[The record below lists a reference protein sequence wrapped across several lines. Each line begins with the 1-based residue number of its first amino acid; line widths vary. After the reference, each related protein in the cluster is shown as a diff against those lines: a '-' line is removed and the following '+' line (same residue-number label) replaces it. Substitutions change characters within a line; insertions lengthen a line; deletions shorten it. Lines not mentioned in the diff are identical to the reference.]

1 MIAQEY
7 SYAQIFYTNAGINK
21 LGVAVL
27 FPVLAVMASSFC
39 CLLVSWLLC
48 SFGFVSLL
56 LRCSQLYNSL
66 GWAFTVLSLYI
77 FLSIVFPLPYR
88 FVATHFFLYPWA
100 RD

>member
-1 MIAQEY
+1 MLALISWALLY
-7 SYAQIFYTNAGINK
+7 SF
-21 LGVAVL
+21 L
-27 FPVLAVMASSFC
+27 FWPLW
-39 CLLVSWLLC
+39 LLRFVVFVSWLLC

-66 GWAFTVLSLYI
+66 GLAFTVLSLYI